1 MGKFSTWGALA
12 GSTGA
17 IVFEQ
22 ITILAPGLLGA
33 SVAAAVKDRLLT
45 RRTVI
50 WARRAETRVACSD
63 KSWCDQVVTSPEEA
77 VRGADLVVVCSPVE
91 TIHPLVVRIAPHL
104 KEGALVTDV
113 GSAKSLIVRYC
124 HTVMPKGR
132 QFIGSHPMAGS
143 EKSGL
148 AHASKDLFCGKT
160 CFVTPLVD
168 SGEQAVETIIKFWKD
183 LDMEVA
189 SVSPERHDEIVAHIS
204 HLPHL
209 LACVLCSFLSTK
221 DSGWINFAGDGL
233 GDTTRVA
240 AGSPAIWKSIFEQN
254 REEIARAIDQFENEL
269 QSLKSAIAT
278 GQSFDILNHLERGRA
293 YRERLRPAAKD

>member
-1 MGKFSTWGALA
+1 M
-12 GSTGA
+12 
-17 IVFEQ
+17 FEQ

-33 SVAAAVKDRLLT
+33 SLAAAVKDRQLA
-45 RRTVI
+45 RQTVI
-50 WARRAETRVACSD
+50 WARRAETRIACSD
-63 KSWCDQVVTSPEEA
+63 KSWCDAVAASPQEA
-77 VRGADLVVVCSPVE
+77 VDEADLVVVCSPVE
-91 TIHPLVVRIAPHL
+91 TIHPLVVGIAPHL
-104 KEGALVTDV
+104 KDGALVTDV
-113 GSAKSLIVRYC
+113 GSTKSLIARYC

-148 AHASKDLFCGKT
+148 AHARKDLFRGKT

-168 SGEQAVETIIKFWKD
+168 SDEQAVETILNFWKD

-204 HLPHL
+204 HLPHV
-209 LACVLCSFLSTK
+209 LASVLCSFLSTK
-221 DSGWINFAGDGL
+221 DSGWLNFAGNGL
-233 GDTTRVA
+233 RDSTRVA

-269 QSLKSAIAT
+269 QSLKSAIVN
-278 GQSFDILNHLERGRA
+278 GQSFDILNHLERGKA
-293 YRERLRPAAKD
+293 YRERLRPTVKD